1 MHARVRMPRCIP
13 HSDIIVIAGVPIH
26 HNPAL
31 LRQIKPHLATNK
43 KVSWLVRMCVIVLSP
58 DDRTLNCCVI
68 IPILSWP
75 PILS

>member
-1 MHARVRMPRCIP
+1 MCTFSCAHMPRCIP

-43 KVSWLVRMCVIVLSP
+43 KVSWHVRMCVIVLSP
-58 DDRTLNCCVI
+58 DD
-68 IPILSWP
+68 
-75 PILS
+75 